1 MLKSLSILC
10 CIGSLVGCGSEVILT
25 SNEVTAATVKS
36 HQQTASQVDLN
47 DQQDF
52 VDAKRGLVALE
63 DSLQVKDSDDQTIW
77 NMTDYRFVQGAAPDT
92 VNPSLWRQAKLN
104 NIRGLFKV
112 TDRIYQVRGFDFA
125 NMTIIEGDTGW
136 IIVDPLT
143 AKETATAALAFA
155 QKHLGVHP
163 IKAVILTHAHMDHF
177 GGVLGVVSPEQI
189 IAKNIRVI
197 APSYFMEAA
206 TSENIIAGTAMARRS
221 VFMYGK
227 NLPRNA
233 TGHVGSG
240 LGTGP
245 AFGSF
250 GIVKPTELITE
261 ELTTK
266 NIDGL
271 EFVFQDASGTESVAE
286 ITFYLPQLKAFC
298 GAELVS
304 RNMHNLYTLRGAQ
317 VRNATKWSSKI
328 DQALQQFGHADL
340 YFGSHHWPVWGND
353 NVRTFLTN
361 QRDLYKYIHDQSV
374 RMLNQGL
381 TGVEIAEQIKLP
393 PALTRYF
400 ANRGYYGS
408 LSHNAKA
415 VYQYY
420 MGWFDANP
428 AHLNPIPPSQAA
440 IRYVEMMG
448 GAATVITKAQN
459 YYDQGDYRWV
469 AQVINH
475 VVFAD
480 PDNQSAK
487 VLLAK
492 SYDQLGYQAESAPW
506 RNFYLTGAQELRNGI
521 AKKGID
527 LTQMTDILR
536 NTSVDKFF
544 ESMAVRLNSDKAAD
558 LDLTIKI
565 TFSGLKQSYLLQV
578 KNSVLR
584 HYPAREDSTAET
596 AGTITITHPL
606 FIKML
611 IGQAGIKDT
620 LFSDEL
626 TTDGSVLDIIKFLR
640 LFEKPD
646 GQFNIVT
653 P

>member
-1 MLKSLSILC
+1 
-10 CIGSLVGCGSEVILT
+10 
-25 SNEVTAATVKS
+25 
-36 HQQTASQVDLN
+36 
-47 DQQDF
+47 
-52 VDAKRGLVALE
+52 
-63 DSLQVKDSDDQTIW
+63 
-77 NMTDYRFVQGAAPDT
+77 
-92 VNPSLWRQAKLN
+92 
-104 NIRGLFKV
+104 
-112 TDRIYQVRGFDFA
+112 
-125 NMTIIEGDTGW
+125 
-136 IIVDPLT
+136 
-143 AKETATAALAFA
+143 
-155 QKHLGVHP
+155 
-163 IKAVILTHAHMDHF
+163 
-177 GGVLGVVSPEQI
+177 
-189 IAKNIRVI
+189 
-197 APSYFMEAA
+197 
-206 TSENIIAGTAMARRS
+206 
-221 VFMYGK
+221 
-227 NLPRNA
+227 
-233 TGHVGSG
+233 
-240 LGTGP
+240 
-245 AFGSF
+245 
-250 GIVKPTELITE
+250 
-261 ELTTK
+261 
-266 NIDGL
+266 
-271 EFVFQDASGTESVAE
+271 
-286 ITFYLPQLKAFC
+286 
-298 GAELVS
+298 
-304 RNMHNLYTLRGAQ
+304 
-317 VRNATKWSSKI
+317 
-328 DQALQQFGHADL
+328 
-340 YFGSHHWPVWGND
+340 
-353 NVRTFLTN
+353 
-361 QRDLYKYIHDQSV
+361 
-374 RMLNQGL
+374 
-381 TGVEIAEQIKLP
+381 
-393 PALTRYF
+393 
-400 ANRGYYGS
+400 
-408 LSHNAKA
+408 
-415 VYQYY
+415 